1 MGIDNEN
8 RMLKNYLKVL
18 ELRRFDLSMYR
29 YVNILVCRRLC
40 FSTFRFVDISVC
52 RRFGLSTFWFVDVL
66 SCRCFGLSTFRF
78 VDVLTSNRWCMCKR
92 MGGDSRQYG
101 NRWECRRNVGYF
113 LPASMCLTL
122 EPHLYVNELG
132 HHWSRLWLV
141 ACSAPTYYLNQC
153 WLIVN
158 YLLRNKLQ
166 WNSNQ
171 HTKRFINEN
180 AFKSVVCD
188 MAVILS
194 RRRWIMKAGFSSM
207 PCGL

>member
-1 MGIDNEN
+1 M
-8 RMLKNYLKVL
+8 
-18 ELRRFDLSMYR
+18 
-29 YVNILVCRRLC
+29 
-40 FSTFRFVDISVC
+40 
-52 RRFGLSTFWFVDVL
+52 STFWFVDVYVF
-66 SCRCFGLSTFRF
+66 RRFGLLTFRYVDVPFFQRFVLSTFRVVDVSVCRRFGF
-78 VDVLTSNRWCMCKR
+78 VDVLTSNRWCVCKR
-92 MGGDSRQYG
+92 MGWDSRQYG
-101 NRWECRRNVGYF
+101 NRWECPRNVGYF

-158 YLLRNKLQ
+158 CLLRNKIR

-171 HTKRFINEN
+171 HTKLFIHKNS
-180 AFKSVVCD
+180 FKSVVCE

-194 RRRWIMKAGFSSM
+194 RRRWVMKAGFSSM